1 MKEFKPTLPVPA
13 QWLDEY
19 CRNQRPDLYHGA
31 VNDVGNIVLSWS
43 PKGRQQEFLDGERS
57 TIDHVAHD
65 LSAGFAMH
73 RRPDRQGEGHIYTLR
88 GSRYQ
93 VLVCEAYGQ
102 NTSVALAKVIAISRV
117 DREHLAPRDIVTR
130 VTFSPIWE
138 EDYCDIKE
146 VWRKLKTL
154 RKRQHQ
160 RDRLEAEAPDVLSTP
175 KRQKTVEQERRLHAE
190 LRYKYGCLK
199 QTLRL
204 LKQRANTE
212 QAAEAMGQILPSK
225 DEGDPEGKA
234 VTTSRNVTSVQIKTL
249 EGVFEEGDRVAISK
263 GDSNPSATTKLT
275 HTGKTRLEFGE
286 QDRVELSPG
295 DEVTIRKLARFA
307 MWAHDQ
313 ALDAVLTGDV
323 SGQWDDLVT
332 LLCDPAKLSAVSA
345 EPPPFYYAD
354 RDHEEDPESCNPLNE
369 AQRKAV
375 SGALSS
381 PHAFFIQGPPGTGK
395 TTVITELVRQ
405 LTARDER
412 VLLLAPSHVAVD
424 EVLVRIAR
432 KQDHVLPVRLS
443 WDDQKIT
450 RKEAQNFAEERV
462 RRQLARGIRT
472 PATAMS
478 PEWDQAHR
486 SASKVVSAVDAWHA
500 AVDATAGTVANA
512 NAHDATLVKMRQ
524 DAEYDLTELRSNTAE
539 QENLA
544 EQARSTLAAL
554 DSQQPAI
561 EQQLATARAGAGWIK
576 KVLGTIG
583 TGEIG
588 KYKRQ
593 LAKNRRDARRAEQTR
608 AGAQQALTEL
618 GASLVSAEEHWP
630 RAIAEQEAK
639 TAEAHAGT
647 EAALDAEEK
656 ALDAALVASGADSSG
671 ELDNLRAKSVA
682 EAERLRKLMKM
693 EARWF
698 SITGQDGGEDDSAL
712 SIAEAI
718 GNELLQSVNLVCC
731 TTTGIASRQF
741 VEGVTFDTLIIDEAS
756 RVTDSEFLIGAVRAK
771 RWILVGD
778 EHQLPPY
785 VEQDDEF
792 HLHALASLY
801 ARDNQG
807 GTLEEHVKRLGDMW
821 REDEE
826 LHQFREHSV
835 LETAGRIDGNGSWDS
850 TYESTFSVA
859 ASHFESGDN
868 DAEQQLL
875 ATMRTYLVRSLLE
888 RCVAPEAKV
897 SPLLKQ
903 RLKIQRRMIE
913 PIAQLVS
920 DPVYAGDYVSP
931 DRADLARCG
940 ITPLVLPVL
949 RKPIVFM
956 DTSKRGDSA
965 AEVVLDP
972 SGAMVSRQTA
982 RLLQQLGAKRGEIGR
997 SGFVNPL
1004 EALWIVQVCQELD
1017 RQTAREGCSLSV
1029 SILCFYRAQSRL
1041 IENAIRR
1048 GRGFERLDFR
1058 VIDAIDKIQGQESD
1072 MVFISFCRAQP
1083 GRRGF
1088 GPAFGRW
1095 LKDYRRLNVAATR
1108 AHRSLVMVGHVAT
1121 LEKLSFSDE
1130 ESKAEAFYRNLWA
1143 LVDPHNKGDEHPAM
1157 GTIHD
1162 FKTGM
1167 ETSR

>member
-1 MKEFKPTLPVPA
+1 MKEFKPTLHVPP

-19 CRNQRPDLYHGA
+19 CRNRRPDLYDGA
-31 VNDVGNIVLSWS
+31 GSGVGDIVLSWF
-43 PKGRQQEFLDGERS
+43 PEGRQQEFLDGESS
-57 TIDHVAHD
+57 TIAHVAHD

-73 RRPDRQGEGHIYTLR
+73 RRPDRQGNGHIYTLR

-102 NTSVALAKVIAISRV
+102 NTSTALAKVIGISRV

-130 VTFSPIWE
+130 VTFAPIWE
-138 EDYCDIKE
+138 KDYCEIKE

-154 RKRQHQ
+154 QKRKRQ
-160 RDRLEAEAPDVLSTP
+160 RERLEAEAPDVLSTP
-175 KRQKTVEQERRLHAE
+175 KRQKAVEQERRLHAE
-190 LRYKYGCLK
+190 LRYSYGCLK

-204 LKQRANTE
+204 LKQRSNTE
-212 QAAEAMGQILPSK
+212 QAAEATGQVLPIE
-225 DEGDPEGKA
+225 DEQAPEGKA
-234 VTTSRNVTSVQIKTL
+234 VTTSRNVTSLQVKALRGT
-249 EGVFEEGDRVAISK
+249 FEEGDRVAVSK
-263 GDSNPSATTKLT
+263 SDSEPSVTTMLT
-275 HTGKTRLEFGE
+275 HVGSKRIDFCE
-286 QDRVELSPG
+286 QDRIEFSPG
-295 DEVTIRKLARFA
+295 DEVTIRKLPRFA
-307 MWAHDQ
+307 MWAHEK
-313 ALDAVLTGDV
+313 ALDALLTGDV
-323 SGQWDDLVT
+323 AGKWDDLVT
-332 LLCDPAKLSAVSA
+332 LLCAPAQLTTGSA
-345 EPPPFYYAD
+345 ESPPFYYAD
-354 RDHEEDPESCNPLNE
+354 RDHHEDPESCKPLNE

-375 SGALSS
+375 DGALSS

-450 RKEAQNFAEERV
+450 RKEARSFSEKRV
-462 RRQLARGIRT
+462 QRQLARGIRT
-472 PATAMS
+472 PSTAMS
-478 PEWDQAHR
+478 PKWNQKHR
-486 SASKVVSAVDAWHA
+486 LANEVVSTVDMWHA
-500 AVDATAGTVANA
+500 TKDARTIAAGNA
-512 NAHDATLVKMRQ
+512 DENDATLAKMQ
-524 DAEYDLTELRSNTAE
+524 KDAEHQLTKLRSDIAE
-539 QENLA
+539 QDRIF
-544 EQARSTLAAL
+544 EQARSALETLGAQK
-554 DSQQPAI
+554 SEI
-561 EQQLATARAGAGWIK
+561 EQHLIMARDGAGRLTRM
-576 KVLGTIG
+576 LGTIG
-583 TGEIG
+583 VGEIG
-588 KYKRQ
+588 KHKRQ
-593 LAKNRRDARRAEQTR
+593 LAKNRRAARGAEQTKD
-608 AGAQQALTEL
+608 GTQQALTDL
-618 GASLVSAEEHWP
+618 RASLVSAAEHWP
-630 RAIAEQEAK
+630 RAIAAQEAK
-639 TAEAHAGT
+639 TAEAHAVT
-647 EAALDAEEK
+647 EAARDAEEK
-656 ALDAALVASGADSSG
+656 ALDAALVASGAGSSD
-671 ELDNLRAKSVA
+671 ELDRLRAQSIA

-698 SITGQDGGEDDSAL
+698 SITGQDGDKDDSRS

-807 GTLEEHVKRLGDMW
+807 GTLEDHVKRLGDMW

-826 LHQFREHSV
+826 LHQFREYSV
-835 LETAGRIDGNGSWDS
+835 LETAGRIDDNGSWDS
-850 TYESTFSVA
+850 IYESTFSVA
-859 ASHFESGDN
+859 ASYFETGDN
-868 DAEQQLL
+868 DAERQLL

-897 SPLLKQ
+897 SDLLKQ
-903 RLKIQRRMIE
+903 RLQIQRRMIE

-920 DPVYAGDYVSP
+920 EPVYAGKYVSP
-931 DRADLARCG
+931 DIADLAECG

-972 SGAMVSRQTA
+972 NGAMVSRQTA

-1017 RQTAREGCSLSV
+1017 RQMAREGRSLSV

-1041 IENAIRR
+1041 IENAIRQ
-1048 GRGFERLDFR
+1048 GPGFERLDFR

-1088 GPAFGRW
+1088 GPSFGRW

-1130 ESKAEAFYRNLWA
+1130 ESKAEAFYRNLWS
-1143 LVDPHNKGDEHPAM
+1143 LVDPHNRGDGHPAM

-1162 FKTGM
+1162 FKAGM
-1167 ETSR
+1167 EVSR